1 MDTFCVGRYNSQN
14 VSFKSSITDSEIE
27 NLKQAKQSLSDCYL
41 MAGLEALTNTEN
53 GKKILKTQ
61 IQHSDT
67 NPGYIECYLYKDGK
81 GEKFSVPSA
90 SAASGYEKLYEVQD
104 NEIVRAL
111 DVSIG
116 EYEKKYKAKPLF
128 CRIGDK
134 LKTYK
139 FEYNTVSHFF
149 KTLTNKT
156 PYSIGEMD
164 FNLNLKGYKKEI
176 MPLLERMDKEKDFSF
191 VMGTGL
197 SFRKDFR
204 SWHVFMVES
213 VDLAN
218 NKIVVKEKRTNVA
231 QTLSIDEALS
241 SFKYITGYF
250 NSDLEK

>member
-1 MDTFCVGRYNSQN
+1 
-14 VSFKSSITDSEIE
+14 
-27 NLKQAKQSLSDCYL
+27 
-41 MAGLEALTNTEN
+41 
-53 GKKILKTQ
+53 
-61 IQHSDT
+61 
-67 NPGYIECYLYKDGK
+67 
-81 GEKFSVPSA
+81 
-90 SAASGYEKLYEVQD
+90 
-104 NEIVRAL
+104 
-111 DVSIG
+111 
-116 EYEKKYKAKPLF
+116 
-128 CRIGDK
+128 
-134 LKTYK
+134 
-139 FEYNTVSHFF
+139 
-149 KTLTNKT
+149 
-156 PYSIGEMD
+156 MD